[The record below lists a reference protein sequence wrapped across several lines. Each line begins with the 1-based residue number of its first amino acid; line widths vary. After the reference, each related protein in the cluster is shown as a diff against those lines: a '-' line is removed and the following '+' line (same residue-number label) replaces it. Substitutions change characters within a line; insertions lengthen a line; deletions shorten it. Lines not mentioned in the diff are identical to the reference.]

1 MKELPMTKEVIA
13 KWVKRDIETLYSLA
27 YELLSTPGIIDIL
40 AEKLY
45 QRTLA
50 EKAKNELEQ
59 AGYDQEEM
67 EKQENVELL
76 NQLHKDANV

>member
-50 EKAKNELEQ
+50 EQQKNQQQLDQ
-59 AGYDQEEM
+59 ADLDHAMQ
-67 EKQENVELL
+67 
-76 NQLHKDANV
+76 KDANV